1 MPANVTPMMAQ
12 YLALKEQAGDCLLF
26 YRMGDFFELFF
37 DDAREA
43 AQILDIAL
51 TSRGE
56 HDGEKIPMCGV
67 PVHAAEGYLAR
78 LIKAGCRVAIAE
90 QTETPSEAKKRG
102 GSKALV
108 ERDIVRFV
116 TAGTLTE
123 EALLEPRRANVLAA
137 VCDVRGTV
145 GIASCDISTG
155 RMELEECAPERL
167 AAALARLGASEV
179 VAPESWDDAP
189 DDAIVRP
196 ARDFASDAG
205 EARLK
210 AIHEVATLDG
220 FGTFSRPMLAA
231 AGGLVAY
238 LDHVGRGTLPLLLP
252 PVAREGD
259 AHLAMDE
266 ATRASLEVLE
276 AQQGGRKGS
285 LIDAVDRCVTG
296 GGARQLA
303 EDLSAPLTDSLAI
316 NERLELVEW
325 LHEDALL
332 REDLR
337 AVLRAL
343 PDIGRALGRVVA
355 GRGSPR
361 DLGQLRDGL
370 AEAHRIR
377 DFLVGKAG
385 LPVLLERLLPAL
397 GGHGALVDLYA
408 RALVPSPPTERG
420 QGGFIAEG
428 YDAALDTLRETS
440 GNARRAIA
448 ALEAKYRDQTGIA
461 ALKIKHNNVLGY
473 FIEVPAKH
481 ADALMAPDSG
491 FTHRQT
497 MAGAVRFNAL
507 ALHEEAGRITEA
519 GAHALAAEEA
529 HFEELVGA
537 AVAARQPIAETAAA
551 LARIDVAAGQAE
563 RAAEGGWCRP
573 DIAEEPCLAIEG
585 GRHPVVEAALAAAG
599 ERFIA
604 NDCFLNLTVEERHQ
618 PSPPP
623 DHPRDDTDGWSGG
636 GEGRNRPQGARE
648 RDRISGRESRLWL
661 IGGPN
666 MGGKSTFLR
675 QNALI
680 VLLAQ
685 AGGFVPAAAARI
697 GLVDRLF
704 SRVGASD
711 NLARGR
717 STFMVEMVE
726 TAAILSQATER
737 SFVILDEVGR
747 GTSTYDGLA
756 LAWAVVEAVHGVN
769 KCRCLF
775 ATHYHELSRLAESC
789 EALSLHHVRARE
801 WKGDLVLLHELA
813 EGPADRSYGLAVA
826 RLAGV
831 PPHVIARAKAVL
843 ERLEKGRAETG
854 GLAAGLGD
862 LPLFAA
868 AAEIEEEQC
877 DALRER
883 LQALDIDA
891 LSPREALDLLYELK
905 REAGDNS

>member
-1 MPANVTPMMAQ
+1 MMVQ

-37 DDAREA
+37 DDARAA

-56 HDGEKIPMCGV
+56 HDGAPIPMCGV
-67 PVHAAEGYLAR
+67 PVHSAESYLAR
-78 LIKAGCRVAIAE
+78 LIRAGCRVAIAE
-90 QTETPSEAKKRG
+90 QVETPEQAKKRG

-108 ERDIVRFV
+108 ARDIVRFV

-123 EALLEPRRANVLAA
+123 ESLLEPRRANVLAA
-137 VCDVRGTV
+137 VCPVRGGV
-145 GIASCDISTG
+145 GIAACDISTG
-155 RMELEECAPERL
+155 RMELEECAPERM
-167 AAALARLGASEV
+167 AAALARLGASEI
-179 VAPESWDDAP
+179 VAADGWDEAP
-189 DDAIVRP
+189 FGAIVRP

-205 EARLK
+205 EAGLK
-210 AIHEVATLDG
+210 RVHGVATLDG
-220 FGTFSRPMLAA
+220 FGSFSRTMLAA
-231 AGGLVAY
+231 AGGLLAY
-238 LDHVGRGTLPLLLP
+238 LDHVGRGKLPLLLP
-252 PVAREGD
+252 PVARSGE

-266 ATRASLEVLE
+266 ATRASLEILSSS
-276 AQQGGRKGS
+276 QGGRKGS
-285 LIDAVDRCVTG
+285 LIEAIDRCVTG
-296 GGARQLA
+296 AGARLLA
-303 EDLSAPLTDSLAI
+303 DDLSAPLTGASAI
-316 NERLELVEW
+316 AERLALVEW
-325 LHEDALL
+325 LVADPLL
-332 REDLR
+332 RGDLR

-370 AEAHRIR
+370 SEARRIR
-377 DFLVGKAG
+377 DHLEQRPERPA
-385 LPVLLERLLPAL
+385 LLDALLPAMA
-397 GGHGALVDLYA
+397 GHGALIDHFA
-408 RALVPSPPTERG
+408 RALVASPPTERA
-420 QGGFIAEG
+420 QGGYIAEG
-428 YDAALDTLRETS
+428 FDHGLDELRRIS
-440 GNARRAIA
+440 GDARRAIA

-461 ALKIKHNNVLGY
+461 ALKIRHNGVLGY
-473 FIEVPAKH
+473 FVEVPARH

-507 ALHEEAGRITEA
+507 ALHEEATRIAESGGR
-519 GAHALAAEEA
+519 ALAAEEA
-529 HFEELVGA
+529 HFEELVEM
-537 AVAARQPIAETAAA
+537 AVAARHAIAATAAA
-551 LARIDVAAGQAE
+551 VARIDVATGQAE
-563 RAAEGGWCRP
+563 RAAESGWCRP
-573 DIAEEPCLAIEG
+573 DIVDHACLEIEG
-585 GRHPVVEAALAAAG
+585 GRHPVVEAALAAKG
-599 ERFIA
+599 ERFVA
-604 NDCFLNLTVEERHQ
+604 NDCRL
-618 PSPPP
+618 SP
-623 DHPRDDTDGWSGG
+623 DD
-636 GEGRNRPQGARE
+636 
-648 RDRISGRESRLWL
+648 RLWL

-685 AGGFVPAAAARI
+685 AGGFVPAARARI

-726 TAAILSQATER
+726 TAAILAQATER

-769 KCRCLF
+769 RCRCLF

-789 EALSLHHVRARE
+789 DALSLHHVRARE

-813 EGPADRSYGLAVA
+813 QGPADRSYGLAVA

-831 PPHVIARAKAVL
+831 PAPVVARAKAVL
-843 ERLEKGRAETG
+843 DKLEKGRAETG

-868 AAEIEEEQC
+868 ALSAQEEKR
-877 DALRER
+877 DDLRDH
-883 LQALDIDA
+883 LAGLDIDA
-891 LSPREALDLLYELK
+891 LSPREALDLLYTLK
-905 REAGDNS
+905 GMAADGMIP

>member
-1 MPANVTPMMAQ
+1 MHGASVPSGTTPMMAQ
-12 YLALKEQAGDCLLF
+12 YLALKAEAGDCLLF

-37 DDAREA
+37 DDARLA
-43 AQILDIAL
+43 AQVLDIAL

-56 HDGEKIPMCGV
+56 HLGVPIPMCGV
-67 PVHAAEGYLAR
+67 PVHSAEGYLAR

-90 QTETPSEAKKRG
+90 QVETPEQAKKRG

-108 ERDIVRFV
+108 ARDIVRFV

-137 VCDVRGTV
+137 VCDLRGTC
-145 GIASCDISTG
+145 GIAACDISTG
-155 RMELEECAPERL
+155 RMELEECAPDQL
-167 AAALARLGASEV
+167 GAALARLGASEV
-179 VAPESWDDAP
+179 VAPEGWDAAP
-189 DDAIVRP
+189 DGVIVRP
-196 ARDFASDAG
+196 GRDFSSDGG

-210 AIHEVATLDG
+210 AVHGVATLDG
-220 FGTFSRPMLAA
+220 FGRFSRAMLAA

-238 LDHVGRGTLPLLLP
+238 LDHAGRGRLPLLLP
-252 PVAREGD
+252 PVARAGE

-266 ATRASLEVLE
+266 ATRASLEILVSS
-276 AQQGGRKGS
+276 QGTRKGS
-285 LIDAVDRCVTG
+285 LVEAVDRCVTG
-296 GGARQLA
+296 AGARLLA
-303 EDLSAPLTDSLAI
+303 EDLSAPLTDAAAIEARLA
-316 NERLELVEW
+316 LVQW
-325 LHEDALL
+325 LHDDPLL
-332 REDLR
+332 RGDLR

-343 PDIGRALGRVVA
+343 PDLGRALGRVVA

-370 AEAHRIR
+370 IEARRVH
-377 DFLVGKAG
+377 DHLKARSER
-385 LPVLLERLLPAL
+385 PALLDALLPRL
-397 GGHGALVDLYA
+397 TGHGALTDLYA
-408 RALVPSPPTERG
+408 RALVPAPPTERS

-428 YDAALDTLRETS
+428 YDHGLDELRRVS
-440 GNARRAIA
+440 GDARRAIA

-461 ALKIKHNNVLGY
+461 ALKIRHNGVLGY
-473 FIEVPAKH
+473 FVEVPARH
-481 ADALMAPDSG
+481 GDALMAPDSG

-507 ALHEEAGRITEA
+507 ALHEEASRIAEA
-519 GAHALAAEEA
+519 GGHALAAEEA
-529 HFEELVGA
+529 HFEELVGEAVKA
-537 AVAARQPIAETAAA
+537 AHAIAATAEA
-551 LARIDVAAGQAE
+551 LARIDVSCSQAE

-573 DIAEEPCLAIEG
+573 VVVDAPVLEVES
-585 GRHPVVEAALAAAG
+585 GRHPVVEAALTAKG
-599 ERFIA
+599 ERFVA
-604 NDCFLNLTVEERHQ
+604 NDCRLAE
-618 PSPPP
+618 
-623 DHPRDDTDGWSGG
+623 TD
-636 GEGRNRPQGARE
+636 
-648 RDRISGRESRLWL
+648 RLWL
-661 IGGPN
+661 VGGPN

-685 AGGFVPAAAARI
+685 AGGFVPAARAVV
-697 GLVDRLF
+697 GLTDRLF

-726 TAAILSQATER
+726 TAAILSQAGPR

-756 LAWAVVEAVHGVN
+756 LAWAVAEAVHAVN
-769 KCRCLF
+769 RSRCLF
-775 ATHYHELSRLAESC
+775 ATHYHELSRLAETC

-801 WKGDLVLLHELA
+801 WQGDLVLLHELA

-826 RLAGV
+826 KLAGV
-831 PPHVIARAKAVL
+831 PAPVVARARSVL

-868 AAEIEEEQC
+868 AAAAPEEAV
-877 DALRER
+877 DTLRER
-883 LQALDIDA
+883 LAALDIDA

-905 REAGDNS
+905 REA